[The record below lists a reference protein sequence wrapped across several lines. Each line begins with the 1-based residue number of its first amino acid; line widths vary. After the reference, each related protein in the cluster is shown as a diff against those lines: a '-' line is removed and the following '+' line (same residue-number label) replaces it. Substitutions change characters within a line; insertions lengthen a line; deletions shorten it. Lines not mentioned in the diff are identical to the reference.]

1 LPAEIRHIVFCSS
14 EIAAAVREYRRQVHR
29 PLPVGALRRLDLTGS
44 KGGGVRLAIEI
55 APEGGGPPETAE
67 LGSAELA
74 DALIQYCEAHHI
86 PLPLA
91 GTKGLQRFG
100 DNLLLIVTTNL
111 RGAGWPLSASLSL
124 HPAIPTAAPE
134 PEKLAEPAVSPA

>member
-14 EIAAAVREYRRQVHR
+14 EIGAAVREYRRQVNR
-29 PLPVGALRRLDLTGS
+29 PLPVGALRRLELSAG
-44 KGGGVRLAIEI
+44 KGGGVRLLVEV
-55 APEGGGPPETAE
+55 APDSGGAPETAE
-67 LGSAELA
+67 LGNAELA

-111 RGAGWPLSASLSL
+111 RGSGWPLSAALSL
-124 HPAIPTAAPE
+124 HPAIPAAPE
-134 PEKLAEPAVSPA
+134 PEPVALNPA